1 LIELG
6 TGDDLNSRI
15 TSLAPN
21 ASSQRMAKEERFDT
35 VALLLRATD
44 DVAVIKRSVRAGTE
58 LFNDS
63 IRLTVGRDIP
73 AGHKIALTSIA
84 DGTPVKKYGQVI
96 GFARGNITAG
106 DHVHTH
112 NLVMKDFSRDYQF
125 CAEARPV
132 DYYPAEKKRQF
143 QGYARPGGRVGTRN
157 YIAVISSVNCSAS
170 VSHYVKDRF
179 RTEDFRRDFPN
190 VDGVIAFTHK
200 SGCAIQPGEPHQLLM
215 RVLAGI
221 ARHPNIAGYVMIGLG
236 CEVNQVQFIR
246 KEYRLD
252 ELKPGETA
260 PTFLTIQGTGGV
272 RRTVDAAAAA
282 VTKLLPAAN
291 DLHRTPQPISKLIL
305 AENCGGSD
313 GNSGITANPALG
325 VASDE
330 LVRYGGTS
338 VLAETPEIYGAE
350 HLLTRRAVTRE
361 VGEKLVSRVRWWEE
375 HARQHNATIDNNP
388 SYGNKEGGL
397 TTIYEKSLGAVA
409 KGGQSP
415 LAAVYHYA
423 EPITSAGFCF
433 MDTPGYDPV
442 SMTGLV
448 CGGCNIGVFTTGRGS
463 VYGCKPAPCI
473 KVATNTALY
482 NWMQDDMD
490 INAGTIL
497 DGAETVE
504 QVGRR
509 IFEKIIAVAG
519 GEKTKSELAGI
530 GDEEFAPWILGPTF

>member
-1 LIELG
+1 MPQPMMRHRPEKHLSMPKREK
-6 TGDDLNSRI
+6 
-15 TSLAPN
+15 LAD
-21 ASSQRMAKEERFDT
+21 F
-35 VALLLRATD
+35 ALRLRETD
-44 DVAVIKRSVRAGTE
+44 DVAVIKRPVRAGTE
-58 LFNDS
+58 LFDDS
-63 IRLTVGRDIP
+63 LRLIVGRDIP
-73 AGHKIALTSIA
+73 AGHKLAVKTVPGGA
-84 DGTPVKKYGQVI
+84 PVRKYGQII
-96 GFARGNITAG
+96 GFAKG
-106 DHVHTH
+106 DIAMGEHVHTH
-112 NLVMKDFSRDYQF
+112 NLEMKDFARDYEF
-125 CAEARPV
+125 CADARPLE
-132 DYYPAEKKRQF
+132 YYPADRMRHF
-143 QGYARPGGRVGTRN
+143 QGYARPGGCVGTRN

-170 VSHYVKDRF
+170 VAHYVKDRF
-179 RTEDFRRDFPN
+179 KTEDFRRDFPN

-200 SGCAIQPGEPHQLLM
+200 SGCGIQPGEPHQLLM
-215 RVLAGI
+215 RVLAGL

-246 KEYRLD
+246 KEFKLD
-252 ELKPGETA
+252 ELKAGETP
-260 PTFLTIQGTGGV
+260 PTFLTIQSTGGV

-282 VTKLLPAAN
+282 VTKLLPLADA
-291 DLHRTPQPISKLIL
+291 LRRTPQPICKLIL

-361 VGEKLVSRVRWWEE
+361 VGEKLVSLIRWWEN

-423 EPITSAGFCF
+423 EPITTTGFCF

-473 KVATNTALY
+473 KVATNTPLY
-482 NWMQDDMD
+482 NWMRDDMD

-497 DGAETVE
+497 EGTETVE
-504 QVGRR
+504 QVGWRL
-509 IFEKIIAVAG
+509 FDKIIAVAG
-519 GEKTKSELAGI
+519 GEKTRSELAGI